1 MSAWHD
7 TRVLVTGATG
17 FIGGHLVAR
26 LSSLGAQV
34 HAVSRR
40 PPAAAG
46 PGEGRHDEQR
56 PGGQHP
62 SGQQPDGQRH
72 NGQRHDEQQ
81 PAGQRHDVQW
91 HVADLSDAAATAGL
105 VARVSPEVVL
115 HLASEVTGVREPA
128 TVAPTLAGN
137 LTAAVNLLTAVTGTP
152 VRSVVLAGS
161 VEEPRDGLAPSSP
174 YAAAKA
180 AATGYARMFHALWQ
194 VPVSVLRVAMVY
206 GPGQPDTTKLV
217 PYVTS
222 SLLRGQEPELTSGSR
237 MVTWVYVEDVVD
249 AFVLAGADGA
259 AAGQVLDIGTA
270 EPVSIRDTV
279 ELLATLVND
288 TAADRTMTG
297 GPGDDRTDGPEV
309 DRTAANGPLAGR
321 TVRPR
326 FGAVAARPLDRT
338 QRSDPGPAERVL
350 GWRPAT
356 SLEAGLRQT
365 IAWYAGRP

>member
-1 MSAWHD
+1 
-7 TRVLVTGATG
+7 
-17 FIGGHLVAR
+17 
-26 LSSLGAQV
+26 
-34 HAVSRR
+34 
-40 PPAAAG
+40 
-46 PGEGRHDEQR
+46 
-56 PGGQHP
+56 
-62 SGQQPDGQRH
+62 
-72 NGQRHDEQQ
+72 
-81 PAGQRHDVQW
+81 
-91 HVADLSDAAATAGL
+91 VADLSDPAATADL

-115 HLASEVTGVREPA
+115 HLASEVTGVREPG

-206 GPGQPDTTKLV
+206 GPGQPDTTKLI

-249 AFVLAGADGA
+249 AFILAGADGA
-259 AAGQVLDIGTA
+259 AAGQVLDIGTP
-270 EPVSIRDTV
+270 EPVSVRDTV

-288 TAADRTMTG
+288 TA
-297 GPGDDRTDGPEV
+297 V
-309 DRTAANGPLAGR
+309 GR

-365 IAWYAGRP
+365 IAWYAERP